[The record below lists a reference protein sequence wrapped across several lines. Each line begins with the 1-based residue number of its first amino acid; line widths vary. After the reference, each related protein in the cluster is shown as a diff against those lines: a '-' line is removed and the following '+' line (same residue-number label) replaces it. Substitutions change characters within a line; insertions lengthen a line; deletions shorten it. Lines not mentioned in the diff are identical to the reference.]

1 MNIESGNNVQSTIA
15 SGASNAPDILKSA
28 DRMKY
33 ALEHFKYLADQ
44 RMKTFNY
51 YAIVVAASITGSITA
66 FDKCPWQLV
75 TALGVV
81 HLAMAW
87 IFFVIDIR
95 NSRLVYFARQ
105 ALMHFERTAD
115 LDPRLRVISLD
126 QLAENRSSGAPGDN
140 SARPD
145 WQDLWELAHPFR
157 RLADKICRRVGGKA
171 GATFTAAFNMA
182 FLLQVTCG
190 LAIIAAAWWLKGPG
204 ATAGH

>member
-1 MNIESGNNVQSTIA
+1 MNIESGNNVQSIIA

-28 DRMKY
+28 DRMCY

-95 NSRLVYFARQ
+95 NSRLVFFARK
-105 ALMHFERTAD
+105 ALRHFETACD
-115 LDPRLRVISLD
+115 LDPSLRVICEDHDSTTNTRK
-126 QLAENRSSGAPGDN
+126 NRPHD
-140 SARPD
+140 D
-145 WQDLWELAHPFR
+145 WQKGHPFR
-157 RLADKICRRVGGKA
+157 RRADLLCVMVGSKG
-171 GATFTAAFNMA
+171 GASFTAAFNMA

-190 LAIIAAAWWLKGPG
+190 IALIAAAWWPKGPG

>member
-33 ALEHFKYLADQ
+33 APEHFKYLADQ

-66 FDKCPWQLV
+66 FGKCPWQLV
-75 TALGVV
+75 AALGVV

-95 NSRLVYFARQ
+95 NSRLVFFARK
-105 ALMHFERTAD
+105 ALRHFETACD
-115 LDPRLRVISLD
+115 LDPSLRVICEDHDSTANTRKTGLTMIGRKGIRF
-126 QLAENRSSGAPGDN
+126 EGSPTFFVGW
-140 SARPD
+140 SAVKEAQASPQPST
-145 WQDLWELAHPFR
+145 WHSCC
-157 RLADKICRRVGGKA
+157 K
-171 GATFTAAFNMA
+171 
-182 FLLQVTCG
+182 
-190 LAIIAAAWWLKGPG
+190 
-204 ATAGH
+204 